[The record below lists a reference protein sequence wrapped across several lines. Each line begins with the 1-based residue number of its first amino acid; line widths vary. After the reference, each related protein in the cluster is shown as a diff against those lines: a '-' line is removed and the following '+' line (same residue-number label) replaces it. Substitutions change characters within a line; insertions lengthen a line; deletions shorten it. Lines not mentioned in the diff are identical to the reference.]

1 MGSLYPTDIVV
12 GQRKER
18 ERERKK
24 ALCSFVYQRTPV
36 EERARE
42 KNISARYTLLYIC
55 ILFVVVGT
63 AAALIGSSI

>member
-42 KNISARYTLLYIC
+42 KKYLLDIHFS
-55 ILFVVVGT
+55 IFVFSLLLLV
-63 AAALIGSSI
+63 LLPP

>member
-18 ERERKK
+18 EKKSTMFFCLSTDAGRRKSKRKK
-24 ALCSFVYQRTPV
+24 
-36 EERARE
+36 
-42 KNISARYTLLYIC
+42 ISARYTLLYIC